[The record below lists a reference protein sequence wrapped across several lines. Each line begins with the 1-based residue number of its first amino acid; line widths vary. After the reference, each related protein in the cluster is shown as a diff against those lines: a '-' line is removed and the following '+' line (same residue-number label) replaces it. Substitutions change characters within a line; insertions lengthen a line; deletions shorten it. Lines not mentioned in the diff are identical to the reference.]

1 MNRPKDINT
10 DTIQMAHGA
19 GGRQMHRL
27 IREVFESA
35 FSGSLLDSRHDA
47 AVLLHKGKKIAFTT
61 DSYVIDPIFF
71 PGGDIGCLSVYG
83 TVNDLVMMGAK
94 PAFLSAGF
102 ILEEGLP
109 ISDLSR
115 IAESMRAAAQRS
127 GVSIVTGDT
136 KVVERGHGH
145 GVFINTAGIG
155 HINHDLSIGPES
167 IQPGD
172 AVIVNGDIGRHGLA
186 VMACRAE
193 LALETTI
200 ESDCAPLVEPVLR
213 LLDAGLDIHCMR
225 DLTRGGLSSA
235 LVEISEAAHAEIALK
250 QDAIPVLSEVAAA
263 CELLGLDPLYVANE
277 GRFVLILP
285 EEESAEALAILRE
298 TGADIEPVTVG
309 EVKSLNRAMVTIRTD
324 YGTERVID
332 MLSGD
337 QLPRI
342 C

>member
-1 MNRPKDINT
+1 MNRPEDI
-10 DTIQMAHGA
+10 DPETIQMAHGA
-19 GGRQMHRL
+19 GGRQMHLL
-27 IREVFESA
+27 IRDLFESA
-35 FSGSLLDSRHDA
+35 VGDCRLDSHHDA
-47 AVLLHKGKKIAFTT
+47 AVLENPAAKIAFTT
-61 DSYVIDPIFF
+61 DSYVIDPLFF

-83 TVNDLVMMGAK
+83 TANDLAMMGAR
-94 PAFLSAGF
+94 PTFLSVGF

-109 ISDLSR
+109 IRDLRR
-115 IAESMRAAAQRS
+115 IAESMHSAAKLS

-145 GVFINTAGIG
+145 GVYINTAGIG
-155 HINHDLSIGPES
+155 RIDHDLAMGPES
-167 IQPGD
+167 VRAGD
-172 AVIVNGDIGRHGLA
+172 AVIVSGDIGRHGLA

-213 LLDAGLDIHCMR
+213 LLEAGLDIHCMR

-235 LVEISEAAHAEIALK
+235 LVEISEAAHAEITLK
-250 QDAIPVLSEVAAA
+250 QIAVPVLPEVSAA
-263 CELLGLDPLYVANE
+263 CELLGLDPLHVANE
-277 GRFVLILP
+277 GRFVLFLP
-285 EEESAEALAILRE
+285 AKESARALEALRE
-298 TGADIEPVTVG
+298 TGTGVEPVVVG
-309 EVKSLNRAMVTIRTD
+309 EVKSLNRALVTVRTE